1 MICTANYRWRLGEA
15 PPAGSFAVALPSD
28 AQRVNEIYDALA
40 GHDAVTQIGKPL
52 PKLSLAKLDGS
63 DAPLAA
69 VASKKATV
77 LIFWAT
83 WCAASVEDLPAVHKL
98 VAAYKDCGVEFY
110 AVNVG
115 ESPGEVRRFTAKHP
129 LVSTVLLDPRATASG
144 ALRISELPAVAIIA
158 PDNTIRA
165 ILHGSANELQAELTA
180 QLDAVLSGAANKTAQ
195 RPGQATGQPK

>member
-1 MICTANYRWRLGEA
+1 MICTANYRWGLGEA
-15 PPAGSFAVALPSD
+15 PPPGAFALALPSD

-40 GHDAVTQIGKPL
+40 GHDAATQVGKPL

-63 DAPLAA
+63 DVPLT
-69 VASKKATV
+69 ASANHKATV

-83 WCAASVEDLPAVHKL
+83 WCAASVEDLPVVHKI
-98 VAAYKDCGVEFY
+98 VADYKDRGVAFY

-115 ESPGEVRRFTAKHP
+115 ESPGEVRRFTAKHQI
-129 LVSTVLLDPRATASG
+129 VSTVLLDPRASASS
-144 ALRISELPAVAIIA
+144 ALRISELPAVAIVA

-165 ILHGSANELQAELTA
+165 ILHGTATELQAELTA
-180 QLDAVLSGAANKTAQ
+180 NLDSLLTGAANKTAQ